1 MTRNSQNWLRDCA
14 IGLSKRVEDRGLS
27 LSVDAAE
34 SFLAERHITAAE
46 HLDMSPRA
54 ARQFLNDAALNEL
67 ADRLVA
73 DFADEAPGG
82 DLFSLP
88 RTATITVTKLRQT
101 RRRPRRKPSSS
112 TSSTRRSTPPTGRP
126 ASTKTPSL
134 LSLAGLIQSQ
144 SDDPAQHGITAPPA
158 MFTRIAR
165 ILDTVAALTEN
176 QDLRRTLA
184 DDSARARAAAH
195 SDRPPTGLRSV

>member
-112 TSSTRRSTPPTGRP
+112 TSSTRRSTTPTDRP
-126 ASTKTPSL
+126 ASTKSPNYSPWLASSSRNPMTPPSMG
-134 LSLAGLIQSQ
+134 SPHPQPCSPGS
-144 SDDPAQHGITAPPA
+144 PAFSIPWPH
-158 MFTRIAR
+158 
-165 ILDTVAALTEN
+165 
-176 QDLRRTLA
+176 
-184 DDSARARAAAH
+184 
-195 SDRPPTGLRSV
+195 

>member
-1 MTRNSQNWLRDCA
+1 MTRNPQNWLRNCA
-14 IGLSKRVEDRGLS
+14 IGLSERVEDRGLS

-34 SFLAERHITAAE
+34 TFLAERHITAAE
-46 HLDMSPRA
+46 HLGISPRA
-54 ARQFLNDAALNEL
+54 ARQFLDDAALDEL

-88 RTATITVTKLRQT
+88 RTATITVTSFGRLVAALAETIQFYWQYAAIDDAD
-101 RRRPRRKPSSS
+101 
-112 TSSTRRSTPPTGRP
+112 RSARIHEI
-126 ASTKTPSL
+126 AQL

-144 SDDPAQHGITAPPA
+144 SDDPTQHGIIAPPA

-165 ILDTVAALTEN
+165 ILDTAAALTHN
-176 QDLRRTLA
+176 QDLGRTLA
-184 DDSARARAAAH
+184 ADSARARAAAH

>member
-88 RTATITVTKLRQT
+88 RTATITVTSFGRLVAALAGNHPVLRAVRGDR
-101 RRRPRRKPSSS
+101 RRRPIGPHPRNR
-112 TSSTRRSTPPTGRP
+112 PTTLPGWP
-126 ASTKTPSL
+126 HP
-134 LSLAGLIQSQ
+134 
-144 SDDPAQHGITAPPA
+144 
-158 MFTRIAR
+158 
-165 ILDTVAALTEN
+165 VAI
-176 QDLRRTLA
+176 R
-184 DDSARARAAAH
+184 
-195 SDRPPTGLRSV
+195 